1 MNVETTGKG
10 FDQIPGLASQ
20 RLMAEGY
27 GFGAEGD
34 WKTAALYR
42 TVWFMSRGLPNGCSF
57 LEDYTLNFD
66 GKNSAI
72 LQSHMLEVCPLI
84 AAGKP
89 RLEVHQLGI
98 GVRKTPT
105 ARLVF
110 TSKEGEGIAATIV
123 DMGGRFRLIAADVN
137 CIKPKDLPKLPVA
150 SALWIPQPD
159 FETGAAAWIIA
170 GGTHHSAFSYDLT
183 REYWEDY
190 AEIAD
195 IEMLSINKDTTVE
208 NFKRDI
214 RINEVY
220 YLLNKALK

>member
-1 MNVETTGKG
+1 
-10 FDQIPGLASQ
+10 
-20 RLMAEGY
+20 
-27 GFGAEGD
+27 
-34 WKTAALYR
+34 
-42 TVWFMSRGLPNGCSF
+42 
-57 LEDYTLNFD
+57 
-66 GKNSAI
+66 
-72 LQSHMLEVCPLI
+72 
-84 AAGKP
+84 
-89 RLEVHQLGI
+89 
-98 GVRKTPT
+98 
-105 ARLVF
+105 
-110 TSKEGEGIAATIV
+110 
-123 DMGGRFRLIAADVN
+123 MGGRFRLIAADVN

-183 REYWEDY
+183 RENWEDY

-220 YLLNKALK
+220 YLLNTALK